1 MKGSK
6 YMPTSTETG
15 NFENAVVDL
24 PIRGKELSFDDI
36 RRFIDLDLITAD
48 QVLSSD
54 DPSSEQTA

>member
-1 MKGSK
+1 
-6 YMPTSTETG
+6 MPTSTETG